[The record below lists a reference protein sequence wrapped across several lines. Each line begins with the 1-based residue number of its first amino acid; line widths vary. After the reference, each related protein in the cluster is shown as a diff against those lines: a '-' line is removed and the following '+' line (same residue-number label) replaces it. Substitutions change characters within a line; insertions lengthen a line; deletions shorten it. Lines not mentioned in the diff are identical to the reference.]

1 MRVGG
6 EQGLT
11 NESRG
16 WRGRLHMVGMAEL
29 VDEALGPLRLL
40 HDALLVVLAQRP
52 RQLVVVHRR
61 SVLKTKSKM

>member
-1 MRVGG
+1 
-6 EQGLT
+6 
-11 NESRG
+11 
-16 WRGRLHMVGMAEL
+16 MVGMAEL